1 MATEALNTAIEY
13 IVDLVS
19 PEHHELAGKAKDM
32 AAAAVFFTALF
43 SAIIA
48 GLMIGDEFFAFGV

>member
-1 MATEALNTAIEY
+1 
-13 IVDLVS
+13 VS
-19 PEHHELAGKAKDM
+19 PEYHELAGKAKDM

-48 GLMIGDEFFAFGV
+48 GLLIWDEFYAFGA